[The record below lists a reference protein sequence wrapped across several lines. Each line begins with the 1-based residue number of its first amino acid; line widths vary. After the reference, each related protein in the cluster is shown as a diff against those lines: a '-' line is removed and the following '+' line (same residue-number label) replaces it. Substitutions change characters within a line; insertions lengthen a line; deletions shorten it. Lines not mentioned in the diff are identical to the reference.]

1 MWNFAAFLH
10 LSLHQTGYIWV
21 TKRQQVAALIGSVT
35 VVTVDIWLPLMNH
48 KRPSVCLQVDSTWR
62 WCLSFWANWRC
73 PTEGWVTCWH
83 HRKQETDNDSFSG
96 WWCCDNYVSI
106 KLIDLQHPDSDVCG
120 RCSRFNLLQIIL
132 LCERIHSVG
141 ALQGFTAVIKQ
152 VQVWFCSPHRV
163 HLILKTTRLINNPF
177 RYSEQWR
184 NRSCL
189 NIRMTHFS
197 WLITLSK

>member
-1 MWNFAAFLH
+1 MSDEETASCSADWISSCCHRRH
-10 LSLHQTGYIWV
+10 LTSLNESQT
-21 TKRQQVAALIGSVT
+21 
-35 VVTVDIWLPLMNH
+35 
-48 KRPSVCLQVDSTWR
+48 SVCLSAGRLNMALVSEFLGQLT
-62 WCLSFWANWRC
+62 LSYGGVSHLL
-73 PTEGWVTCWH
+73 TS
-83 HRKQETDNDSFSG
+83 QETGDRDNDSFSG
-96 WWCCDNYVSI
+96 WWCSDNYVSI

-177 RYSEQWR
+177 RHSEQRR
-184 NRSCL
+184 NRSCP

-197 WLITLSK
+197 WLLTLSK